1 MKKLISVLLAML
13 MIFSVATVAFAEDA
27 ETGEDATTSNVENPG
42 DENAEESKSLT
53 IEDINAYLSMLEVA
67 KGVSKP
73 IKVVAKIVVK
83 LAIVAIKLHIIS
95 VEQVMDFIQGIV
107 GDQNADD
114 ENTDDTTVEN
124 VEAPEENVEAA

>member
-114 ENTDDTTVEN
+114 ENIDDTTVEN